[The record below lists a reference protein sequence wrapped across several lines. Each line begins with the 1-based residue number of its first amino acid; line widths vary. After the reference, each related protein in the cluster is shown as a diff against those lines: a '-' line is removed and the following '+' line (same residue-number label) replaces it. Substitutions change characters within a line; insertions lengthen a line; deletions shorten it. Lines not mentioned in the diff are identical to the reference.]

1 MVTSGLVKGL
11 EALKVVVGTAK
22 GDAVDKRDALNGE
35 VDDITVEVDVD
46 TNETRAVDGMTV
58 DIDTSMDAGVN
69 ATVDADTTL
78 DIDITVDVDT
88 FVDIDTTVDVDTIIG
103 VDTDANES
111 GEVDVITLDVGT
123 DTGESRVDDITVE
136 FDTGGNESREVR
148 VV

>member
-69 ATVDADTTL
+69 ATVDADTTV

-136 FDTGGNESREVR
+136 FDTGGNKSREVR